1 MALSRF
7 KNENVAC
14 KATRFK
20 THGYTMVF
28 GIGGRQYGKIKKIQK
43 ALEGS
48 MKNPNLTEIDKRM
61 LMEGLKKV
69 NSYIM
74 RIEDLFA
81 PYGGIE

>member
-1 MALSRF
+1 MISTRPLFILALSRF

-43 ALEGS
+43 AFKIG
-48 MKNPNLTEIDKRM
+48 KNGKAAGHVSDR
-61 LMEGLKKV
+61 
-69 NSYIM
+69 
-74 RIEDLFA
+74 DLF
-81 PYGGIE
+81 PDGTYDR